1 VKSLERFLEER
12 RGTGGFSTEDTLAS
26 LLPLM
31 RQVAGAHARGLVA
44 PLEGLNELHVEGVL
58 IWFEEAKLAAPTLEA
73 GAVRR
78 LTCEATKALEVVRE
92 IRRTTDVGQEAG
104 AGLDLAIG
112 VRDERPARPVYLPSY
127 VAWEHA
133 IGHHDPL
140 TDVFSLGLLLVSLA
154 GGLDLRDPVQLAT
167 FVASRG
173 NLFALNPDLHPVL
186 AKAIVQMTEL
196 DPHRRPQDLEDLVAS
211 LENYRDQDAG
221 FEFDIARI
229 EGFQSRDLK
238 GKHAIVL
245 GKLQERLFEISR
257 RNRLL
262 HFRQTL
268 QTVNLTHAS
277 VPLSFDVRH
286 IRADQIL
293 TWSAG
298 FKAAIAA
305 GRRVSL
311 NTYLNFAEAV
321 YLPSVLDRIRTEA
334 RRDQAEYGFPQ
345 LRLVLCFLRWANLK
359 ESPPIYYDSPL
370 VLLPVELRKR
380 KGVRDTYELEPL
392 GAEAEM
398 NPVLR
403 HQIGE
408 LYDIA
413 LPERIDLAVTDLD
426 ALFDTLAAQI
436 QASEPA
442 VTLEKMDRPR
452 VELIHDKARRRLD
465 QYERRARL
473 TGRGISQFLDL
484 DYSYDP
490 ANYHP
495 LGIKLFNAKIR
506 PPATHL
512 RAVIEERPRVRH
524 YAVAPSV
531 PETVEKE
538 RLFYSLK
545 EGGPENPF
553 QWEFDLCSVTLG
565 NFKYR
570 KMSLVRDYAELLE
583 RDINNPAFDAT
594 FSLEPREITGDDTP
608 VPPLGERFH
617 VLPCDPTQSAAI
629 ARAQGGASYIIQGP
643 PGTGKSQTITNLIAD
658 YVARGKRVLFVCEKR
673 AAIDVVFARLHQLGL
688 DELCCLIHDSQ
699 ADKKAFV
706 MDLKATYASFLDAA
720 QPAEDADAARS
731 EHLARLERELAPI
744 AHFDAGMRALSGP
757 GGRALRGLIERTIA
771 LEDRRPA
778 LDALQKERLPGHA
791 VWESARERIERML
804 EALVDIQPD
813 GVLAHHPFGLLAT
826 SLGREERPL
835 EHITRSIEQ
844 AAPLVETIAEA
855 VRAAD
860 LPPECSQSVGDLM
873 AAFRFVAAASRLVQS
888 GLLALL
894 DEHADDAR
902 ELARAR
908 RRRAALVREYEE
920 ACDATKAWL
929 NPLSREDLAPA
940 LEQARRLEGRLLA
953 FLNPRWWHLRKLM
966 RAGYDFATHAIAP
979 TWSHALGLL
988 ESRYSTEEALTR
1000 FERDTLARLGYEGT
1014 LDELEQTVDALR
1026 QQAAAARSIGAL
1038 SERLL
1043 DGGRGHQTAARLLEQ
1058 AGDATALEAAL
1069 EGVLESYA
1077 HLSLEELGTLL
1088 ADIDNAIDELDDFLH
1103 YLGELEALPEGV
1115 RAALRTLPH
1124 PPEAIEAAVAEAT
1137 LDACYRADRRLAR
1150 FDGLA
1155 RARHARRLERAYD
1168 EWRLANAHA
1177 IRQRVRRRFLEHV
1190 RIGGLP
1196 AAQLE
1201 PEQKAFKRHYN
1212 RGRKAL
1218 EHEFAKSMRYKPIRD
1233 LVADETGRVVR
1244 DLKPVWL
1251 MSPLSVS
1258 DALPLSTHEFDVV
1271 IFDEASQIT
1280 LEEAVPSLF
1289 RATQAIVVGD
1299 EMQLPPTNFFSASS
1313 SEEDASLSFEEDGE
1327 IVEYN
1332 LAADSFLNHSAKN
1345 LPSTMLGWH
1354 YRSRSESLISFSNWA
1369 FYQGRLLTVPE
1380 ERLPRS
1386 NQAPLVAT
1394 EAAQGA
1400 DAAAAVLDR
1409 AVSFHFME
1417 GGIYD
1422 KRRNRREADYIA
1434 ELVRVLLAR
1443 GQAGPSLGI
1452 VAFSEAQQDEI
1463 EGALQRLAGEDRGF
1477 AARLEAE
1484 LDREDDGQ
1492 FVGLLVKNL
1501 ENIQGDERDVII
1513 LSVCYGYGP
1522 NGKMRMSFGPI
1533 NKSGGEKRL
1542 NVAFSRAKSHMAVV
1556 SSIRYTDITNEY
1568 NDGANCLRNYL
1579 RYTEAASLGDPAA
1592 TERVL
1597 RELAV
1602 LADHSDDAAGRS
1614 TVLRDRIAGALRARG
1629 YLIETALGHSHFRC
1643 DLAIRKPGDT
1653 EYRLGILVDSPA
1665 YYAQTDLLER
1675 DMMRPRLLRDFGWN
1689 VVVVLAKDWCADPVA
1704 VIEHLV
1710 RAAEGDAL
1718 DAAEDDELETME
1730 ETPAGVST
1738 QAPPAG
1744 ASLSVTTVASS
1755 SRPKATDAPPI
1766 ASMDDGGLVSRPEET
1781 GAQDPANAVG
1791 EVIASL
1797 EYRGGGSSKFWAI
1810 SVDGNAHTVRFG
1822 RIGTRGQSRTKQFSD
1837 ASAARRDAE
1846 RLAGSKRRKGYTD
1859 RRAGRSMAARSIR

>member
-1 VKSLERFLEER
+1 VKSFERFLEER
-12 RGTGGFSTEDTLAS
+12 LGTGGFSTEDALAS

-44 PLEGLNELHVEGVL
+44 PLEGLNELRVEGVR

-73 GAVRR
+73 RAVRK
-78 LTCEATKALEVVRE
+78 LTREATKSLEVVRE
-92 IRRTTDVGQEAG
+92 SRRTTDVAQELSG
-104 AGLDLAIG
+104 ALDLAIG
-112 VRDERPARPVYLPSY
+112 VRDERPTRRVYLPGY

-133 IGHHDPL
+133 IEHHDPL
-140 TDVFSLGLLLVSLA
+140 TDVFSLGLLLASLA
-154 GGLDLRDPVQLAT
+154 GGLDLRDPVQLET

-173 NLFALNPDLHPVL
+173 NLFALNRDLHPVL
-186 AKAIVQMTEL
+186 AKVIVQMTEL
-196 DPHRRPQDLEDLVAS
+196 DPHRRPQDLEALVAS

-229 EGFQSRDLK
+229 EGFQSRELK

-262 HFRQTL
+262 HFRQTM

-286 IRADQIL
+286 IRVDQIL

-298 FKAAIAA
+298 FKATIAA
-305 GRRVSL
+305 GQRVSL
-311 NTYLNFAEAV
+311 NKYLNFAEAV

-334 RRDQAEYGFPQ
+334 RRDQAEYGFAQ

-359 ESPPIYYDSPL
+359 ESPPAYYDSPL

-380 KGVRDTYELEPL
+380 KGVRDTYEIEPL
-392 GAEAEM
+392 AAEAEI
-398 NPVLR
+398 NPVLC
-403 HQIGE
+403 HQLKE

-413 LPERIDLAVTDLD
+413 LPELVDLGVTDLD
-426 ALFDTLAAQI
+426 ALFDTLAVQI

-442 VTLEKMDRPR
+442 VTLEKVDRPR
-452 VELIHDKARRRLD
+452 IELIHDKARRRLD

-495 LGIKLFNAKIR
+495 LGIKLFNVKVR

-512 RAVIEERPRVRH
+512 REIIEERPRARQ
-524 YAVAPSV
+524 YAVTPSA
-531 PETVEKE
+531 PETAEKE
-538 RLFYSLK
+538 QLFYSLK
-545 EGGPENPF
+545 ESGPENPF

-583 RDINNPAFDAT
+583 RDTDSPAFDAT
-594 FSLEPREITGDDTP
+594 FSLEPRDVTKDDTP
-608 VPPLGERFH
+608 VPPIGERFH
-617 VLPCDPTQSAAI
+617 VVPCDPTQSAAI
-629 ARAQGGASYIIQGP
+629 ARAQSGASYIIQGP

-673 AAIDVVFARLHQLGL
+673 AAIDVVFARLRQLGL

-706 MDLKATYASFLDAA
+706 MDLGATYESFLDAA
-720 QPAEDADAARS
+720 QPEEDGDAVRS
-731 EHLARLERELAPI
+731 EHLARLERELTPL
-744 AHFDAGMRALSGP
+744 AHFDAGMRAP
-757 GGRALRGLIERTIA
+757 CEQGGRALRELIERAIV

-791 VWESARERIERML
+791 VWESARERIDRMT

-813 GVLAHHPFGLLAT
+813 RVLAHHPLGLLAT

-844 AAPLVETIAEA
+844 ATPLVEAIADA
-855 VRAAD
+855 VRVAE
-860 LPPECSQSVGDLM
+860 LPPECRQTVGDLA
-873 AAFRFVAAASRLVQS
+873 AAFRFVATASGLVKS

-894 DEHADDAR
+894 DEHASEAR

-908 RRRAALVREYEE
+908 RRRADLVREREE
-920 ACDATKAWL
+920 ACEATKAWL
-929 NPLSREDLAPA
+929 NPLAREDLAPA
-940 LEQARRLEGRLLA
+940 LEQAHQFEGRLLA
-953 FLNPRWWHLRKLM
+953 FLNPGWWRLRKVM
-966 RAGYDFATHAIAP
+966 RAGYDFTTHAIAP
-979 TWSHALGLL
+979 SWSHALGLL
-988 ESRYSTEEALTR
+988 ESRYSAEDALTK
-1000 FERDTLARLGYEGT
+1000 FERDTVARLGYDGT
-1014 LDELEQTVDALR
+1014 LDELVQTVDTLR
-1026 QQAAAARSIGAL
+1026 KQAAAARSIGAL

-1043 DGGRGHQTAARLLEQ
+1043 DGRRGHQTAARLLEQ

-1077 HLSLEELGTLL
+1077 HLSLEGLAALL
-1088 ADIDNAIDELDDFLH
+1088 ADIDHSVDELGNFLD
-1103 YLGELEALPEGV
+1103 YLGELEALPDSV

-1124 PPEAIEAAVAEAT
+1124 PPEVIEAAVADAT

-1155 RARHARRLERAYD
+1155 RARHARRLERVYD
-1168 EWRLANAHA
+1168 EWRIANAHA
-1177 IRQRVRRRFLEHV
+1177 IRERVRRRFVKHV
-1190 RIGGLP
+1190 RICGLP
-1196 AAQLE
+1196 AAQLD
-1201 PEQKAFKRHYN
+1201 PEQKEFKRHYN
-1212 RGRKAL
+1212 RGRKEL
-1218 EHEFAKSMRYKPIRD
+1218 EHEFGKSMRYKPIRD

-1251 MSPLSVS
+1251 MSPLSVA
-1258 DALPLSTHEFDVV
+1258 DALPLSTDEFDVV

-1289 RATQAIVVGD
+1289 RAAQAIVVGD

-1313 SEEDASLSFEEDGE
+1313 SEEDDSLSFEEDGE
-1327 IVEYN
+1327 IVEYD
-1332 LAADSFLNHSAKN
+1332 LAANSFLNHSAKN

-1380 ERLPRS
+1380 GRLPRS

-1394 EAAQGA
+1394 EATHGA

-1417 GGIYD
+1417 GGVYD
-1422 KRRNRREADYIA
+1422 KRRNRREADYVA
-1434 ELVRVLLAR
+1434 ELVRELLAR
-1443 GQAGPSLGI
+1443 GEAGPSLGI

-1463 EGALQRLAGEDRGF
+1463 EGALQRLAEEDRGF
-1477 AARLEAE
+1477 AVRLEAE

-1513 LSVCYGYGP
+1513 MSVCYGYGP
-1522 NGKMRMSFGPI
+1522 NGKMRMNFGPI

-1542 NVAFSRAKSHMAVV
+1542 NVAFSRAKSHMVVV
-1556 SSIRYTDITNEY
+1556 SSIGYTDITNEY

-1592 TERVL
+1592 VESVL
-1597 RELAV
+1597 RDLAV
-1602 LADHSDDAAGRS
+1602 LADRSDDDAGRS

-1629 YLIETALGHSHFRC
+1629 YLVEASVGHSHFRC
-1643 DLAIRKPGDT
+1643 DLAIRKPGDA
-1653 EYRLGILVDSPA
+1653 EHRLGILVDSPV

-1675 DMMRPRLLRDFGWN
+1675 DMMRPRLLHDFGWN
-1689 VVVVLAKDWCADPVA
+1689 VVVVLAKDWCADPGA
-1704 VIEHLV
+1704 VIERLD
-1710 RAAEGDAL
+1710 RAAAGEAVD
-1718 DAAEDDELETME
+1718 DAEDDDFEAME
-1730 ETPAGVST
+1730 EAFAVVST
-1738 QAPPAG
+1738 QAPLAG
-1744 ASLSVTTVASS
+1744 ASTSDTTAADSNGPEAADV
-1755 SRPKATDAPPI
+1755 PPI
-1766 ASMDDGGLVSRPEET
+1766 ASIDDEGSVSRPDEAE
-1781 GAQDPANAVG
+1781 AQEPASAIGDV
-1791 EVIASL
+1791 VASL
-1797 EYRGGGSSKFWAI
+1797 EYRRGGSSKYWEI
-1810 SVDGNAHTVRFG
+1810 SVEGNAHTVRFG
-1822 RIGTRGQSRTKQFSD
+1822 RIGTRGQSRTKEFPDS
-1837 ASAARRDAE
+1837 SAARRDAE

-1859 RRAGRSMAARSIR
+1859 LRDDR